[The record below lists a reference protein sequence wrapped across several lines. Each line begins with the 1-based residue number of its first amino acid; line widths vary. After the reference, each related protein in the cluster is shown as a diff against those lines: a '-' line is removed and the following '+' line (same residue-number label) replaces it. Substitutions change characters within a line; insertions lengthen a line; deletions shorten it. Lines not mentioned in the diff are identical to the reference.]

1 MNDKYFCLILFDCFY
16 FDVIF
21 ILEVIYEI
29 YVIDLKLNNFI
40 SFIFFIY
47 FIYIV
52 FLFNINCLYM
62 KVCVYF

>member
-29 YVIDLKLNNFI
+29 NVIDLKLNNFI
-40 SFIFFIY
+40 SFIFL
-47 FIYIV
+47 YILYI
-52 FLFNINCLYM
+52 LFFCLILI
-62 KVCVYF
+62 VCI

>member
-40 SFIFFIY
+40 SFIFL
-47 FIYIV
+47 YILYI
-52 FLFNINCLYM
+52 LFFCLILI
-62 KVCVYF
+62 VCI